1 MPAGFRVH
9 RLTAQD
15 VPMMPRLNEMFGEV
29 FGMPEEY
36 TGRPASHGYLQR
48 LLGNPG
54 FIALAALE
62 ADAVIG
68 GLVAYEFIKFEQE
81 RNEVYIYDLAVRAA
95 HRRRGVAT
103 ALIER
108 ACAIAAEQGAWAV
121 YVQADTGEED
131 APAIALYSKLGT
143 REEVLH
149 FNLPVPRRGGE

>member
-1 MPAGFRVH
+1 MPAGFLVH
-9 RLTAQD
+9 RLTARD

-36 TGRPASHGYLQR
+36 TGRPASEGYLQR

-62 ADAVIG
+62 GDAVIG

-108 ACAIAAEQGAWAV
+108 VCAIAAEQGAWAV
-121 YVQADTGEED
+121 YVQADTAEED

-149 FNLPVPRRGGE
+149 FNLPVPRRGA